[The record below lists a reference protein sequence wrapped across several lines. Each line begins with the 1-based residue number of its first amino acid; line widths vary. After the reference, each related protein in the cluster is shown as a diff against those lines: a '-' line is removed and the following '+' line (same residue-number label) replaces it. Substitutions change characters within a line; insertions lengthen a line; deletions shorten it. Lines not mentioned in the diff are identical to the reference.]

1 MIVFS
6 NKLGPL
12 LKERGML
19 WIDLQ
24 RELRISPTVM
34 AKFQKDRPV
43 NSDTI
48 NKVCEYLKVQPGDI
62 MEWIPDAEYEAQNAE
77 KIELERQIAEMQ
89 IRLKELNAKKTK

>member
-1 MIVFS
+1 MIEFS
-6 NKLGPL
+6 NKLSSL
-12 LKERGML
+12 LKEKGML

-24 RELRISPTVM
+24 RELKISPTVM
-34 AKFQKDRPV
+34 AKFQKDRAV

-77 KIELERQIAEMQ
+77 RIELEKQIAEMQ
-89 IRLKELNAKKTK
+89 TRLKALTKK

>member
-1 MIVFS
+1 MIFFS
-6 NKLGPL
+6 NKLGSL
-12 LKERGML
+12 LKKREML

-24 RELRISPTVM
+24 NAIKISPAVT

-43 NSDTI
+43 TTDTI

-77 KIELERQIAEMQ
+77 KIELEKQIAEMQ
-89 IRLKELNAKKTK
+89 ARLKELDAKKTK

>member
-6 NKLGPL
+6 SKLGSL
-12 LKERGML
+12 LKEREML

-24 RELRISPTVM
+24 RKLRISPTIM

-89 IRLKELNAKKTK
+89 TRLKELNAKKN